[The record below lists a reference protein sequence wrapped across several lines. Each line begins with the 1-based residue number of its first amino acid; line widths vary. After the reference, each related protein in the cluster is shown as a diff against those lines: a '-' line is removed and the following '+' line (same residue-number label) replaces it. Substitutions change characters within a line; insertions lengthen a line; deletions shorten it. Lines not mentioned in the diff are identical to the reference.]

1 MPPKAPAKYV
11 RVVCVVFCSLCC
23 VFCFLLFHSFSFSW
37 RPLLLLVSVFWL
49 HLLEKTHILVEY
61 SVLTRRTLCINT
73 HTLTQNLTRTRI
85 IISLSIYIII
95 NDSHPAYSDMIKA
108 AISTLKERS
117 GTSLPALKKYIEGN
131 FNVPDNYN
139 VVLKRVLKSMVS
151 SGKLV
156 KV

>member
-1 MPPKAPAKYV
+1 MPPKAPA
-11 RVVCVVFCSLCC
+11 
-23 VFCFLLFHSFSFSW
+23 
-37 RPLLLLVSVFWL
+37 
-49 HLLEKTHILVEY
+49 
-61 SVLTRRTLCINT
+61 N
-73 HTLTQNLTRTRI
+73 
-85 IISLSIYIII
+85 
-95 NDSHPAYSDMIKA
+95 HPSYGDMIKA

-156 KV
+156 KVKASFKLGEALKKAPKAKKPKAKKPKAPKKK

>member
-1 MPPKAPAKYV
+1 MLCVLCFAL
-11 RVVCVVFCSLCC
+11 CVVFF
-23 VFCFLLFHSFSFSW
+23 VFCFFIRFHCFSW
-37 RPLLLLVSVFWL
+37 RPLLLLVSVFSL

-85 IISLSIYIII
+85 IISLSLSIIF
-95 NDSHPAYSDMIKA
+95 NDSHPSYGDMIKA